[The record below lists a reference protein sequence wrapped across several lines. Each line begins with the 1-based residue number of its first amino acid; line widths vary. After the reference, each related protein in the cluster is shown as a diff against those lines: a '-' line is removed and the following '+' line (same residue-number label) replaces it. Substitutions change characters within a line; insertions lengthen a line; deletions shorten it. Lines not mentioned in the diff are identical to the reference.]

1 MGKIYTDMNDFE
13 EAQEKEFRDKVIEV
27 NNIYCSTEVTT
38 LDGEWTLEDLKD
50 DVYSEAKKILTPD
63 SKWVK
68 EASSRALYN
77 KELVLVQYMAEHI
90 SEQYDLI
97 EVYNKA
103 YAKHVND
110 VNRLFGIHYFDE
122 EINKLIV
129 KALKDNL
136 VTN

>member
-50 DVYSEAKKILTPD
+50 DVYSEAKRILTPD

-68 EASSRALYN
+68 EASSRAMYD

-110 VNRLFGIHYFDE
+110 TNRLFGIHYFDE

>member
-50 DVYSEAKKILTPD
+50 DVYSEAKKVLTPD

-68 EASSRALYN
+68 EASSRAMYN

-110 VNRLFGIHYFDE
+110 TNRLFGIHYFDE